1 MDEISVEIIN
11 QSLIPL
17 PIFNMSYEEVFST
30 LTEHNIGL
38 FGVTLSRLSHIDPLL
53 GHDCVAADRET
64 PISRN
69 DFRYELRTGAFRAR
83 TDSRFQKQALLDLP
97 RPSRDREEGLDG

>member
-1 MDEISVEIIN
+1 MR
-11 QSLIPL
+11 LYRL
-17 PIFNMSYEEVFST
+17 
-30 LTEHNIGL
+30 
-38 FGVTLSRLSHIDPLL
+38 TLSRLYRGDPPL

-69 DFRYELRTGAFRAR
+69 DFRYELRTGRFELVPN
-83 TDSRFQKQALLDLP
+83 SRLQKHALLDLP